1 MRFSFTTLFLSTLS
15 LISLVSAAKPHFVS
29 RHDHKRSPVPNVL
42 VARQHRVTRDLIDV
56 CINVKVDLLA
66 DASQLLGLG
75 PLLGPIDLGAKI
87 QLCLCLDVRYFFA
100 ESVHILTFFF
110 FFLARTSTFISKPT
124 TKSKASS
131 ICSEKMQ

>member
-1 MRFSFTTLFLSTLS
+1 MRLSFTTLFLSTLS

-87 QLCLCLDVRYFFA
+87 QLCLCLDVRYF
-100 ESVHILTFFF
+100 L
-110 FFLARTSTFISKPT
+110 R
-124 TKSKASS
+124 
-131 ICSEKMQ
+131 